1 MLKPA
6 PAGWTP
12 AAHRTHHRGVRA
24 ILAHLPSPLHWGGL
38 SRRRGMLIAVLTLVI
53 VAGAVT
59 GTARALSGNA
69 TVTIAN
75 KAHPGDV
82 LLVPGYGGSTTAL
95 NALAARIRASGGHA
109 IMVQLAGDGTGDLQV
124 QANVLNGYVNQAL
137 AAGSGPVT
145 VIGYS
150 AGGVVAWLWDVDY
163 NGVAKARRIITL
175 GSPLHGANLAAV
187 GPPEGSG
194 PCPARYGQPGP
205 GQSYGDASEPISN
218 VSSLGRHPSVNISG
232 NTTKCLTLKAVAPS
246 SLNTNALLL
255 IPTGAILDV

>member
-75 KAHPGDV
+75 KDHPGDV
-82 LLVPGYGGSTTAL
+82 LLVPGYGGSTTPL

-109 IMVQLAGDGTGDLQV
+109 VMVQLAGDGTGDLQG
-124 QANVLNGYVNQAL
+124 QANRLNGYVNQPL
-137 AAGSGPVT
+137 APRSRP
-145 VIGYS
+145 
-150 AGGVVAWLWDVDY
+150 
-163 NGVAKARRIITL
+163 
-175 GSPLHGANLAAV
+175 
-187 GPPEGSG
+187 
-194 PCPARYGQPGP
+194 
-205 GQSYGDASEPISN
+205 
-218 VSSLGRHPSVNISG
+218 
-232 NTTKCLTLKAVAPS
+232 LTL
-246 SLNTNALLL
+246 
-255 IPTGAILDV
+255 IPHSPPGLRASPC